1 MTPREV
7 HEAVEEVASTSYGRL
22 VAYLASRTG
31 DLSGAE
37 DALADVFEAA
47 LRSWPTT
54 GVPDRPVTWMLTAAK
69 RSMIGRRRRSD
80 TAARAAPTLA
90 ILADERSE
98 TVASAVPD
106 KRLELLFACAHPA
119 IDPTIHA
126 PLMLQ
131 TVFGID
137 VARMSAA
144 FLVEAP
150 ALGQRLVRAK
160 RKIAAAGIP
169 FELPGPDDLGSRTAV
184 VLDAVYGAYGTGWDD
199 PGGLDP
205 GRSGLTAE
213 AIRLADLLVEL
224 RPSDAES
231 LGLASL
237 LHHLE
242 ARAGARRDDQ
252 GRFVGLTEQDP
263 WRWSPV
269 HLAAGE
275 QLLNRALALGAA
287 RSVRVVGVGVVDAQP
302 ARGRRPDRLERRRLD
317 LRPVARVAAERR
329 GRGGASCS
337 APGGGQPRRRGRCTG
352 GDRPRT
358 RRCATSPTGPSWPTW
373 PTVST
378 IGTVHERPASVPSC
392 SRTIPPSVS
401 ISSPAG
407 PRAGTGLLIEGDDS
421 RDK

>member
-1 MTPREV
+1 MTPRNV

-31 DLSGAE
+31 DLAGAE
-37 DALADVFEAA
+37 DALADAFEAA
-47 LRSWPTT
+47 LRSWPTA

-169 FELPGPDDLGSRTAV
+169 FELPGPEDLASRTAV

-199 PGGLDP
+199 PAGLDP
-205 GRSGLTAE
+205 GRSGLTTE

-224 RPSDAES
+224 RPSDAEP

-252 GRFVGLTEQDP
+252 GRFVALTAQDP

-275 QLLNRALALGAA
+275 QLLNRALALAPPGPYALLA
-287 RSVRVVGVGVVDAQP
+287 SVGSMHNRRVID
-302 ARGRRPDRLERRRLD
+302 GRIDWSAVASIYDRLLV
-317 LRPVARVAAERR
+317 LRPTAGVAVARAAAHLEAGNVGVAAEALAAIDLVLVDRY
-329 GRGGASCS
+329 
-337 APGGGQPRRRGRCTG
+337 QPY
-352 GDRPRT
+352 
-358 RRCATSPTGPSWPTW
+358 W
-373 PTVST
+373 TV
-378 IGTVHERPASVPSC
+378 VADVAHR
-392 SRTIPPSVS
+392 
-401 ISSPAG
+401 
-407 PRAGTGLLIEGDDS
+407 
-421 RDK
+421 

>member
-1 MTPREV
+1 MTPDEV
-7 HEAVEEVASTSYGRL
+7 HLAVVEVASTSYGRL
-22 VAYLASRTG
+22 VAYLASQTG
-31 DLSGAE
+31 DLAGAE
-37 DALADVFEAA
+37 DALADAFEAA
-47 LRSWPTT
+47 LRSWPIT
-54 GVPDRPVTWMLTAAK
+54 GVPDRPVTWMITAAK
-69 RSMIGRRRRSD
+69 RSMIGRRRRAD

-98 TVASAVPD
+98 TSPSVVPD

-119 IDPTIHA
+119 LDPTLHA

-150 ALGQRLVRAK
+150 TLGQRLVRAK
-160 RKIAAAGIP
+160 RKITDAGIP
-169 FELPGPDDLGSRTAV
+169 FALPGPADLASRTSA
-184 VLDAVYGAYGTGWDD
+184 VLDAIYGAYGTGWDD
-199 PGGLDP
+199 PAGLDP

-224 RPSDAES
+224 RPADAES

-263 WRWSPV
+263 WRWSPA

-275 QLLNRALALGAA
+275 QLLNRALATGTPGPYALLASVSSMHNRRVIDGRIDWHAVASIYDRLLPLRPTAGVAVARAAAHLEAGDVAVATEALAAIDVALVERYQPYWTVVADVAHRRQEVATASAA
-287 RSVRVVGVGVVDAQP
+287 RERALELTVDPAVRHH
-302 ARGRRPDRLERRRLD
+302 LI
-317 LRPVARVAAERR
+317 
-329 GRGGASCS
+329 
-337 APGGGQPRRRGRCTG
+337 
-352 GDRPRT
+352 T
-358 RRCATSPTGPSWPTW
+358 RWS
-373 PTVST
+373 
-378 IGTVHERPASVPSC
+378 ERPE
-392 SRTIPPSVS
+392 PP
-401 ISSPAG
+401 I
-407 PRAGTGLLIEGDDS
+407 
-421 RDK
+421 

>member
-1 MTPREV
+1 MTSREV
-7 HEAVEEVASTSYGRL
+7 HAAVEEVASTSYGRL

-37 DALADVFEAA
+37 DALADAFEAA
-47 LRSWPTT
+47 LRTWPTT

-80 TAARAAPTLA
+80 TAVRAAPTLA

-137 VARMSAA
+137 VARMSTA

-169 FELPGPDDLGSRTAV
+169 LELPGPGDLASRTAV

-199 PGGLDP
+199 PAGLDP
-205 GRSGLTAE
+205 GRSGLTTE

-224 RPSDAES
+224 RPTDPES

-242 ARAGARRDDQ
+242 ARAGARRDEE
-252 GRFVGLTEQDP
+252 GRFVALTAQDP
-263 WRWSPV
+263 WRWSPA

-275 QLLNRALALGAA
+275 QLLNRALALAPPGPYALLA
-287 RSVRVVGVGVVDAQP
+287 SVSSMHNRRVIDGRVDWRAV
-302 ARGRRPDRLERRRLD
+302 ASIYDRLLV
-317 LRPVARVAAERR
+317 LRPNAGVAVARAAAHLESGNVDVAADALAAVDPVLVDRYQPYWTVVADVAHRLGDADGARTARERALR
-329 GRGGASCS
+329 LTDDPAVRQHLLARWSDE
-337 APGGGQPRRRGRCTG
+337 PGHANGH
-352 GDRPRT
+352 GDR
-358 RRCATSPTGPSWPTW
+358 GN
-373 PTVST
+373 
-378 IGTVHERPASVPSC
+378 
-392 SRTIPPSVS
+392 
-401 ISSPAG
+401 
-407 PRAGTGLLIEGDDS
+407 
-421 RDK
+421 K